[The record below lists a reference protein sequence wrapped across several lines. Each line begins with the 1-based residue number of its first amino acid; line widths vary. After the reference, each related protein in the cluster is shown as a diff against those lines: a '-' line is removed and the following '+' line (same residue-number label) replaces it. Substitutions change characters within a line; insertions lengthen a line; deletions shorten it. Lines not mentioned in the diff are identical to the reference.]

1 MHGHHT
7 SYSIREQSR
16 RPPTCFTTAPLSR
29 SPPLA
34 NLAAPRDPWRRP
46 HPTPPHLSPHPRCP
60 SLKLRYDGRSSHP
73 PLPHHNEHAWRRRPG
88 GVGGAGGGG
97 PRAAGRRRGPPLGG
111 RRGRQPRRH
120 TAAPR
125 PPPTARRCPPYSGL
139 ECSGTIL
146 AFGPNAPP
154 QWAIGDKVCT
164 LLSGGYAEKVV
175 VPAGQM
181 LPVPEGVSLADTAG
195 LPEVACTI
203 WSTIFMTSHLSL
215 GESFLVRSIF
225 YFQENWRTQLA
236 R

>member
-1 MHGHHT
+1 VAGQLKFH
-7 SYSIREQSR
+7 
-16 RPPTCFTTAPLSR
+16 
-29 SPPLA
+29 
-34 NLAAPRDPWRRP
+34 AAVVA
-46 HPTPPHLSPHPRCP
+46 L
-60 SLKLRYDGRSSHP
+60 
-73 PLPHHNEHAWRRRPG
+73 
-88 GVGGAGGGG
+88 
-97 PRAAGRRRGPPLGG
+97 
-111 RRGRQPRRH
+111 Q
-120 TAAPR
+120 
-125 PPPTARRCPPYSGL
+125 
-139 ECSGTIL
+139 
-146 AFGPNAPP
+146 
-154 QWAIGDKVCT
+154 VCT